1 MLTRIGSVSSRCNWS
16 TANTGRGTECD
27 GVVSVRSKTSQCY
40 SESVCIKDKWFG
52 EFLTFTLNIG
62 KL

>member
-1 MLTRIGSVSSRCNWS
+1 MLTRIGSVGSRCNWS

-40 SESVCIKDKWFG
+40 SESVCIEDK
-52 EFLTFTLNIG
+52 
-62 KL
+62 